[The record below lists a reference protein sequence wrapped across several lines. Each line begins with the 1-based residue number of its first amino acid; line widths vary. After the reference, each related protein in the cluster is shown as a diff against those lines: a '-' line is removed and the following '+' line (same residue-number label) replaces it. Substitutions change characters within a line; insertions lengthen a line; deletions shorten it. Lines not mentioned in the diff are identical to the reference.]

1 MLLHKHILV
10 GISGGIA
17 AYKTPELIRLLV
29 KAGAEVKVVTT
40 ANALQFVTVVTLETL
55 SQNAVYTDV
64 FQPHKEHSTEH
75 ISLPQWADM
84 MLIAPCSA
92 DVIGKMANGI
102 ADDALT
108 TTFLAMDKP
117 VLVAPAMNDKMYQHP
132 AVQANLQTLKKWANL
147 SVMDCAEG
155 DLACGT
161 TGKGRMQEP
170 KQIVEAADA
179 LLEPKTLAGRKVLIT
194 AGPTRE
200 QIDPVRYISNY
211 STGKMGY
218 ALARVCQKRGA
229 EVVLISGP
237 TALPFE
243 GKRIEVDSAE
253 QMYQQCLL
261 EFPSADICI
270 LCAAVADFTPVQVA
284 NSKIKRG
291 KDDLQ
296 LLLKPT
302 QDIAA
307 ALGQQKNSRQ
317 TMLGFALETDH
328 ETENALGKMQRKNL
342 DYIVLNSLREEGA
355 GFGYDTNKVTI
366 FSADGRSRSLPL
378 KNKQEIA
385 NDILD
390 FISL

>member
-218 ALARVCQKRGA
+218 ALAHVCQKRGA

-261 EFPSADICI
+261 EFPSTDICI